1 MRNSNSIS
9 NFNPSKNALF
19 IHIPKNA
26 GTSVCTALGIKK
38 CHHYFLSDYEKQIGT
53 KKLGRITT
61 IAFTRNPWDRF
72 ISLYNYARMQ
82 ISHYHNNI
90 EPQKGIY
97 GAHPDYEILKNSTPR
112 ECARLLVE
120 GKLHLPNWN
129 IWLPQSTWL
138 KDSFGNLK
146 KPTFL
151 GRFENLNTDFEEIRS
166 ILDLE
171 TTIPHINQSKKSC
184 YRECFDSETR
194 EIVSSYYQ
202 EDIERF
208 NYKF

>member
-1 MRNSNSIS
+1 
-9 NFNPSKNALF
+9 
-19 IHIPKNA
+19 
-26 GTSVCTALGIKK
+26 
-38 CHHYFLSDYEKQIGT
+38 
-53 KKLGRITT
+53 
-61 IAFTRNPWDRF
+61 
-72 ISLYNYARMQ
+72 MQ

-138 KDSFGNLK
+138 KDSVGNLK

-166 ILDLE
+166 ILDSE